1 MKIFIFTCILI
12 KIFCEIKALQ
22 ETCFKLL
29 LGKNAVIFGGKKNIA
44 FHCPLLGLSYINS
57 PQIIDEI
64 S

>member
-1 MKIFIFTCILI
+1 MKIFNFTFILI

-29 LGKNAVIFGGKKNIA
+29 LGKNAVVFGGKKA
-44 FHCPLLGLSYINS
+44 FHCLLLGLSYINS
-57 PQIIDEI
+57 PEIIDEI

>member
-1 MKIFIFTCILI
+1 MKIFNFTCILI

-29 LGKNAVIFGGKKNIA
+29 LGKNAVIFGGKKKA
-44 FHCPLLGLSYINS
+44 FHCLLLGLSYINS